1 MASKYI
7 KPVNERRLIDQ
18 NIIGPYFDKEK
29 CIKEYMD
36 ETGVSYEKACKIT
49 TRSFKSNY
57 RLLYKTFRSYAGH
70 NHRIFWFLIKILFCY
85 LVGYFSS
92 YSTYSY
98 YFSSYSTDSYNTLK
112 TAIITFLILSLISY
126 IFDKF
131 IKKCEIN
138 SVLIDD
144 FIVDNQLDIESCVQ
158 HYVNKHPNVS
168 KEDAEKDIINFFETN
183 YEIVDKEVE
192 DHEKI
197 SRLNSKPT
205 INSID
210 SKQKSGSTVFK
221 SNVTRKNCCPYCGS
235 YNISLIDDAPGGY
248 HANSVGYNFT
258 RPIDNSRWG
267 FGVGNYY
274 TDISKSKK
282 KVVSKRKAMLGILTG
297 GTSLFFTG
305 LRSEVT
311 SQWICNNCHKSF
323 YKK

>member
-1 MASKYI
+1 MTSKYL
-7 KPVNERRLIDQ
+7 KPVNERRIINQ
-18 NIIGPYFDKEK
+18 NIIGPYLDKEK

-36 ETGVSYEKACKIT
+36 EKGISYEKASKII

-57 RLLYKTFRSYAGH
+57 RLLYKPSRSYAGH
-70 NHRIFWFLIKILFCY
+70 NHKIFWFLTKILFCY

-98 YFSSYSTDSYNTLK
+98 YYSYSTDSYDTLK
-112 TAIITFLILSLISY
+112 TAIITFLILSLIPY
-126 IFDKF
+126 IFKKF
-131 IKKCEIN
+131 FARCEIDF
-138 SVLIDD
+138 VLIND

-168 KEDAEKDIINFFETN
+168 KENAKKEIINFFETN
-183 YEIVDKEVE
+183 YEIVDKDVE
-192 DHEKI
+192 DQKKFH
-197 SRLNSKPT
+197 RLDPNPT

-210 SKQKSGSTVFK
+210 SKQNSGSTIFK
-221 SNVTRKNCCPYCGS
+221 PNVTRKNCCPYCGS

-248 HANSVGYNFT
+248 HANSVGVNFT

-274 TDISKSKK
+274 TDIRKSKK
-282 KVVSKRKAMLGILTG
+282 KVVSKRKAMLGVLTG

-305 LRSEVT
+305 LRSEVA